1 MTKKNGAIVFL
12 TFDPKFRNKFWL
24 DDYFPFIKEY
34 DRRLPPLDDVV
45 ALIQATTR
53 RTVEVST
60 LMLPPDLSDMF
71 LAAGWRR
78 PEIYLNPEVRTGMSA
93 FALANSQLVEKGVK
107 LLQKDLISGEQG
119 AKYGKIQQLKQIDI
133 GYRFLFASVAN

>member
-93 FALANSQLVEKGVK
+93 FLWQ
-107 LLQKDLISGEQG
+107 IS
-119 AKYGKIQQLKQIDI
+119 
-133 GYRFLFASVAN
+133 N